1 MQLSDISSVGL
12 LDLFEDSAL
21 PIVKVFILCFI
32 GAVAAH
38 ANIFD
43 PGARKHVSV
52 LVFNVFAPSLM
63 TMKLASAVDLE
74 NIKSWWSLPANI
86 CLSIII
92 GWVLGWA
99 CAKLTRAPSSLTS
112 MLAAVTALGNV
123 GNLPLVL
130 VETLGRGD
138 SPFGHNVSDL
148 GVAYVAFGIWVAS
161 IFQFSIS
168 YYLLAPK
175 EKTNASYQPLPAS
188 AQENGDPPAAAANG
202 DQPLANGAS
211 DPEAVQASLPGIS
224 TSSTGPAEPRPPSP
238 YAASYQTSPMAPL
251 LSSYEDPD
259 TVQEFSESPNRRLLN
274 MSTTSLPALLI
285 QHGTG
290 CCVQL
295 RGSFAHAGQRVR
307 RAFFKVKWSNIFTF
321 PIKCCFAAIG
331 IGLIPPAKALLV
343 GPDAPLAI
351 VKESLET
358 MGGAMIPG
366 MMMVLG
372 ANLSKGP
379 PPCDLPAFNIAAVA
393 VVRLLVAPLFG
404 VSIVIASVHANIV
417 RPPDSFFMFVL
428 MLQHCMPTAINMH
441 TVATLHQNGVAEVT
455 TVLFWQYLA
464 SIVTLPIW
472 MMLFLFY
479 LRTYSP
485 FAV

>member
-1 MQLSDISSVGL
+1 
-12 LDLFEDSAL
+12 
-21 PIVKVFILCFI
+21 
-32 GAVAAH
+32 
-38 ANIFD
+38 
-43 PGARKHVSV
+43 
-52 LVFNVFAPSLM
+52 
-63 TMKLASAVDLE
+63 
-74 NIKSWWSLPANI
+74 
-86 CLSIII
+86 
-92 GWVLGWA
+92 
-99 CAKLTRAPSSLTS
+99 
-112 MLAAVTALGNV
+112 
-123 GNLPLVL
+123 
-130 VETLGRGD
+130 
-138 SPFGHNVSDL
+138 
-148 GVAYVAFGIWVAS
+148 
-161 IFQFSIS
+161 
-168 YYLLAPK
+168 
-175 EKTNASYQPLPAS
+175 
-188 AQENGDPPAAAANG
+188 
-202 DQPLANGAS
+202 
-211 DPEAVQASLPGIS
+211 
-224 TSSTGPAEPRPPSP
+224 
-238 YAASYQTSPMAPL
+238 
-251 LSSYEDPD
+251 
-259 TVQEFSESPNRRLLN
+259 
-274 MSTTSLPALLI
+274 
-285 QHGTG
+285 
-290 CCVQL
+290 
-295 RGSFAHAGQRVR
+295 VR

-321 PIKCCFAAIG
+321 PIKCCLAAIG

-379 PPCDLPAFNIAAVA
+379 PPCNLPAFNIAAVA